1 MNGLF
6 GEPASTPESVR
17 FPSAT
22 STAPTLAP
30 SDVSPSAR
38 GYGTRGLMTQAG
50 HSSVV
55 VDEELPLSVSGRLHG
70 KPRIPSFCVPC
81 ARWGPRGR
89 NHGGG
94 HCLALNW
101 RGEASLLC
109 ESSPHIYRHKPTG
122 AIMAS
127 DKFRGKESGKERK
140 RPVIASPAS
149 SFINHSS
156 TIEEVFPVI
165 LSLLPIIS
173 CSCFCVASPVAV
185 LLFIPR
191 SAIFLS
197 SFSPDSPPTSAL
209 CSTVP
214 TSCNS
219 LSPASDTQNG
229 S

>member
-156 TIEEVFPVI
+156 TIEE
-165 LSLLPIIS
+165 SLPCDSVPTPNYFL
-173 CSCFCVASPVAV
+173 
-185 LLFIPR
+185 LLFLCCLSCCCAVVHSPFGHLPF
-191 SAIFLS
+191 FLLAR
-197 SFSPDSPPTSAL
+197 FP
-209 CSTVP
+209 
-214 TSCNS
+214 
-219 LSPASDTQNG
+219 SDICAVQYRPYVL
-229 S
+229 